1 MGLVLARRLD
11 WEELPSLFRLEV
23 IMTKE
28 RYRKYKKDKEH
39 CEDTLFLLGVLVLL
53 ALIGQWCQYYGY
65 VIYLDF

>member
-1 MGLVLARRLD
+1 
-11 WEELPSLFRLEV
+11 
-23 IMTKE
+23 MTKE

-39 CEDTLFLLGVLVLL
+39 FEDTLFLLGVLVVL

>member
-1 MGLVLARRLD
+1 
-11 WEELPSLFRLEV
+11 
-23 IMTKE
+23 MTKE

-39 CEDTLFLLGVLVLL
+39 CEDTMFLLGVLVLL